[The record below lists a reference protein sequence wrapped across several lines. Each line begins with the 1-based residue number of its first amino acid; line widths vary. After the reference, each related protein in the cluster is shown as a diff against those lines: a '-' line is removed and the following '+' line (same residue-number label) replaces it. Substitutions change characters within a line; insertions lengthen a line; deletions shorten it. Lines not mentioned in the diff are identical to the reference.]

1 MNNIF
6 QRIISI
12 FLYTFPLKASLP
24 FGYYLFI
31 QYPALKIINYIA
43 LPFALIED
51 SIPFGSILIFFIIF
65 LGLARNPKVTY
76 FIRYNACQ
84 AVLLNIAL
92 ILLGYIVQ
100 ISQLS
105 ELSSLLF
112 VISILVFIYVTIKC
126 VLGLEPEI
134 TLISKSARIQIY

>member
-1 MNNIF
+1 M
-6 QRIISI
+6 
-12 FLYTFPLKASLP
+12 
-24 FGYYLFI
+24 
-31 QYPALKIINYIA
+31 INYIA
-43 LPFALIED
+43 LPFYLIED

-84 AVLLNIAL
+84 AILLNIAL

-100 ISQLS
+100 ISQLY

-112 VISILVFIYVTIKC
+112 VISILVFIFVTIKC
-126 VLGLEPEI
+126 LLGLEPEI
-134 TLISKSARIQIY
+134 PLISKSARIQIY